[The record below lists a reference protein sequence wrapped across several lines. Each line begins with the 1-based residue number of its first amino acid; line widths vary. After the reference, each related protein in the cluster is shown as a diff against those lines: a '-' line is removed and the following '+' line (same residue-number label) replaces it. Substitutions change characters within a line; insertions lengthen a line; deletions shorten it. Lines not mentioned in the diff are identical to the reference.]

1 MLRESASSSQGG
13 EGGGGGLTGENA
25 FSRSAFLPAWVP
37 PEASTLH
44 QRSASLTPQ
53 LNSTTCSPLL
63 GLRRSNASKMAGH
76 GDDGLRGAGASASPQ
91 PPLGNPRFG
100 LSPQRASTSLNMP
113 SPPLSSMYY
122 SPQVPPAQCSGL
134 SITPT
139 VASFMSSSSSH
150 SPTAARVLMSAAA
163 SQSPSRRPV
172 RLALGAFCMLN
183 AVIAFL
189 FTWMM
194 CTQQIG
200 FALTAAKRRWDL
212 KERSGATCTAGVYYL
227 IIGLVLLI
235 DRLSSTVAVVAQL
248 GVRLVRAGFPSIL
261 RWLMWCVS
269 RIAASRVCVPLLRRL
284 APHAAIASS
293 ENYRMLMRSKSARPL
308 RSSSAAVPA
317 VGAPTALSGHGLLPR
332 FSCSQMGSSFQ
343 CSQTNSMR
351 ESMADSEVD
360 RRPCSATAA
369 SLSIRRRGG

>member
-1 MLRESASSSQGG
+1 
-13 EGGGGGLTGENA
+13 
-25 FSRSAFLPAWVP
+25 
-37 PEASTLH
+37 
-44 QRSASLTPQ
+44 
-53 LNSTTCSPLL
+53 
-63 GLRRSNASKMAGH
+63 MAGH

-150 SPTAARVLMSAAA
+150 SPTAAR
-163 SQSPSRRPV
+163 
-172 RLALGAFCMLN
+172 
-183 AVIAFL
+183 
-189 FTWMM
+189 
-194 CTQQIG
+194 QIG

-235 DRLSSTVAVVAQL
+235 DRLSSTVA
-248 GVRLVRAGFPSIL
+248 
-261 RWLMWCVS
+261 
-269 RIAASRVCVPLLRRL
+269 
-284 APHAAIASS
+284 
-293 ENYRMLMRSKSARPL
+293 NYRVLMRSKSARPL

-351 ESMADSEVD
+351 ESVADSEVD